1 MAYSDV
7 SQGIGT
13 DRTAGASDR
22 DLAIKVFSGEVL
34 TAFETANIFLPNVQN
49 RTIASGKSASFAVI
63 GSYDTAIATHVPGT
77 DVTPN
82 LINAGERVIEI
93 DDLQYASVFVDN
105 FEEAMQHYETRSQY
119 SAEMGRSLAKTVD
132 KAIIAQLTKCVAQTG
147 DDLTNTGDTNGAE
160 GQPAGQDGITITLTT
175 ANSNGQKG
183 DDILAALFDAQTE
196 MDKDDIPGDRTVVM
210 SPKNYNRL
218 VQSGAVHKD
227 MTSGN
232 GGIDSGKITQVAGH
246 AISVSN
252 NLASDNDIFMF
263 TQNAVGVVKLLD
275 IKSEVNY
282 IPEKLGDLMTSSYA
296 MGFGIL
302 NNGCVVKMTTSE

>member
-1 MAYSDV
+1 MAYNP

-13 DRTAGASDR
+13 ARTAGHSDR

-34 TAFETANIFLPNVQN
+34 TAFETANIFLSTVQT
-49 RTIASGKSASFAVI
+49 RTISSGKSASFAVI
-63 GSYDTAIATHVPGT
+63 GKYDSAISEHVPGN
-77 DVTPN
+77 DITPN

-93 DDLQYASVFVDN
+93 DNLKYASVFVDN

-119 SAEMGRSLAKTVD
+119 SAEMGRKLAKEVD
-132 KAIIAQLTKCVAQTG
+132 LAIIGQLDACVAGTA
-147 DDLTNTGDTNGAE
+147 NAGDTNGGE
-160 GQPAGQDGITITLTT
+160 GQPSAQASITIGTAAQTT
-175 ANSNGQKG
+175 NGDKG
-183 DDILAALFDAQTE
+183 DEILAAMFDAQTA
-196 MDKDDIPGDRTVVM
+196 MDEDDIPGERMVVM

-227 MTSGN
+227 MTQGNN
-232 GGIDSGKITQVAGH
+232 GGIDTGRVVQVAGH
-246 AISVSN
+246 NVMVSN
-252 NLASDNDIFMF
+252 NVGTNDIYMF

-296 MGFGIL
+296 MGFGVL
-302 NNGCVVKMTTSE
+302 NNGCVVKMSTDD

>member
-1 MAYSDV
+1 MSYNP

-13 DRTAGASDR
+13 GRTAGASDR

-34 TAFETANIFLPNVQN
+34 TAFETSNIFLGKVQN
-49 RTIASGKSASFAVI
+49 RTIASGKSASFVVI
-63 GSYDTAIATHVPGT
+63 GKFDCAVDPHVPGT
-77 DVTPN
+77 DIITN

-93 DDLQYASVFVDN
+93 DELKYASVFVDN

-119 SAEMGRSLAKTVD
+119 SAEMGRRLSKTVD
-132 KAIIAQLTKCVAQTG
+132 LAVIAQLDACVAGTA
-147 DDLTNTGDTNGAE
+147 NAGDTNGGE
-160 GQPAGQDGITITLTT
+160 GQPAAQT
-175 ANSNGQKG
+175 AVTVVTSGGADSGAKG
-183 DDILAALFDAQTE
+183 DLIIAALFDAQTA
-196 MDKDDIPGDRTVVM
+196 MDEDDVPGDRNVVM

-227 MTSGN
+227 MTTGN
-232 GGIDSGKITQVAGH
+232 GGIDTGKVTQIAGH
-246 AISVSN
+246 NIMVSN
-252 NLASDNDIFMF
+252 NVSANDIYMF

-296 MGFGIL
+296 MGFGVL
-302 NNGCVVKMTTSE
+302 NNGCVVKMSTDD